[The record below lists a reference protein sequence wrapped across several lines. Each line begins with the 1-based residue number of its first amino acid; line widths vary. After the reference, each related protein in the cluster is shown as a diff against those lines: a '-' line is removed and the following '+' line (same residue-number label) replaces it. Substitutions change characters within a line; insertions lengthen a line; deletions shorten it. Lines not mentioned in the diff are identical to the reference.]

1 MTSEMTLLLTVLGET
16 TVEVF
21 RTLVVSIVLL
31 LKLSSL
37 TINVVFII
45 F

>member
-1 MTSEMTLLLTVLGET
+1 MTSEMTLLLTVLRET